1 MRPLE
6 PSAQRSI
13 RIHPLALSCLWSST
27 KLMIVSPTTTQ
38 VVPTNCLTPEIQATL
53 DLAVDAFYNAT
64 GFVANVSDL
73 FGCQSQVRRCPRQ
86 AWTPHVRCLTRS
98 KILSYCLRACE
109 RAKTTSRIDGT
120 DQQPEDNPT
129 SRRPPHTMEP
139 DVSAHCG
146 GW

>member
-109 RAKTTSRIDGT
+109 NEPKRRHGSTARISSQRTT
-120 DQQPEDNPT
+120 
-129 SRRPPHTMEP
+129 PPLDAHHTL
-139 DVSAHCG
+139 
-146 GW
+146 WNLT